1 MDDSVK
7 SPLALKARWYSEL
20 EQRGS
25 AGEAA
30 VVWLGQNGLSLT
42 KQEGIL
48 EALKA
53 AAFGVCQKFGYN
65 EKCLFRSLAEWAV
78 FFFFLEKELKD
89 KVVFEEHELVL
100 AFWTKGLGK
109 VLMELTQ
116 RRGG

>member
-7 SPLALKARWYSEL
+7 SPLALKACWYSEL

-30 VVWLGQNGLSLT
+30 VVRLGQNGLSLT

-53 AAFGVCQKFGYN
+53 AAFGVCQKLGYN

-78 FFFFLEKELKD
+78 GFLEKELKD